1 MLKKKHLLSLLLTV
15 ICIFSFTIPISADSS
30 KASDQISAYLIN
42 VDSRSSAI
50 NVKFSVT
57 GNGIANKLGCESIDV
72 YKQSGSQWVLSESKD
87 EYDTGMS
94 QYNSFTYTNTIYCNA
109 EAGASYKVV
118 VTVFAEND
126 AGRDTRSKTVY
137 VTGK

>member
-42 VDSRSSAI
+42 VDSRNSAI
-50 NVKFSVT
+50 NVKFSVI
-57 GNGIANKLGCESIDV
+57 GDGIANKLGCESIDV

-109 EAGASYKVV
+109 EAGARYKVV

>member
-1 MLKKKHLLSLLLTV
+1 MLKNKHFLSLLLTV
-15 ICIFSFTIPISADSS
+15 ICIFSFTIPASAVGP
-30 KASDQISAYLIN
+30 KASEQIGTYTITVNSYSSTIN
-42 VDSRSSAI
+42 VI
-50 NVKFSVT
+50 FSVT

-118 VTVFAEND
+118 VTIFAEND

>member
-1 MLKKKHLLSLLLTV
+1 MLKKKRFLSLLLTA
-15 ICIFSFTIPISADSS
+15 ICIFSFTIPASAVGP
-30 KASDQISAYLIN
+30 KASEQIGTYTITVNSYSSTIN
-42 VDSRSSAI
+42 VI
-50 NVKFSVT
+50 FSVT

-94 QYNSFTYTNTIYCNA
+94 QYNSFTYAKTICCNA

-118 VTVFAEND
+118 VTIFAEND